1 MMADNYISALY
12 TYPIKSCGALWH
24 TLLELDARGPIWDR
38 RWMLVDED
46 GLFVTQRELPRMAL
60 IQPGFKDGQLSINA
74 PGMNEICVPLERQ
87 RDIPRQVQIWNDTC
101 KAWDEG
107 DEVAG
112 WVSDF
117 LRVDLRLVRMTD
129 DFVRRVDERYAPQP
143 AQTGFSDGFPLL
155 IASEASLEELNN
167 RLVERGAEPIPMSRF
182 RPNIVVTGCEA
193 FAEDT
198 WKTIQISDMLI
209 DVVKPCARCAIPS
222 VDQQTA
228 EIRDPKEPLA
238 TLNTF
243 RKQNGKVMFAQ
254 NAVHRTPGWIAVGN
268 PVQVIRS

>member
-1 MMADNYISALY
+1 MNIATLY
-12 TYPIKSCGALWH
+12 TYPIKSCGALSH
-24 TLLELDARGPIWDR
+24 AVMELDTRGPLWDR
-38 RWMLVDED
+38 RWMLIDED

-60 IQPGFKDGQLSINA
+60 IQPAFKDGLLSIAA

-87 RDIPRQVQIWNDTC
+87 RDIPKQVQIWNDTC

-107 DEVAG
+107 DEAAG

-117 LRVDLRLVRMTD
+117 LNVQLRLVRMTD
-129 DFVRRVDERYAPQP
+129 DYVRRVDERYAPRS

-155 IASEASLEELNN
+155 IVSLASLGELNQK
-167 RLVERGAEPIPMSRF
+167 LTECGAEAIPMSRF
-182 RPNIVVTGCEA
+182 RPNIVIAGCEA

-198 WKTIQISDMLI
+198 WKTIQISDLLI

-222 VDQQTA
+222 VDQLTA
-228 EIRDPKEPLA
+228 EIRDPKEPMA

-254 NAVHRTPGWIAVGN
+254 NAIHRAPGSLRLGEKVTIIAAN
-268 PVQVIRS
+268 S